1 MIKKVFFVFILTIV
15 PFSFSQ
21 DNGMTILGKWIFQ
34 SMTTITKAQREEITI
49 VYKDENNIETLSFDD
64 SGEMVYDVM
73 NDGVNKT
80 GSGVWYADQSY
91 VSIIVDLDK
100 TYGIYEI
107 KNSFLTIITTEK
119 ESDEYYGNRT
129 IPKYSRK

>member
-49 VYKDENNIETLSFDD
+49 VYKDENNIETLSFDY
-64 SGEMVYDVM
+64 SGKIMYNVM
-73 NDGVNKT
+73 NHGVKKT
-80 GSGVWYADQSY
+80 GRGVWCADQSY
-91 VSIIVDLDK
+91 VSIIVDLDT
-100 TYGIYEI
+100 TYGTYEI
-107 KNSFLTIITTEK
+107 ESNFLTITTTEE

-129 IPKYSRK
+129 ILKYSRK

>member
-1 MIKKVFFVFILTIV
+1 MMKRVFLISFLTIFQ
-15 PFSFSQ
+15 FSYSQ
-21 DNGMTILGKWIFQ
+21 SNSMLILGKWIFQ

-80 GSGVWYADQSY
+80 GRGVWYADQSY
-91 VSIIVDLDK
+91 VSMVVDLDTTFG
-100 TYGIYEI
+100 TYGIES
-107 KNSFLTIITTEK
+107 SFLTIIPPEE
-119 ESDEYYGNRT
+119 ESDE
-129 IPKYSRK
+129 

>member
-1 MIKKVFFVFILTIV
+1 MIKKVFLLCIITIV
-15 PFSFSQ
+15 QLSYSQ
-21 DNGMTILGKWIFQ
+21 DASVPILGKWIFQ

-64 SGEMVYDVM
+64 SGEIVYDVM

-80 GSGVWYADQSY
+80 GRGVWYADQSY